1 MAVLWVKVGGIDHA
15 GRRAA
20 HRGARTGAQG
30 CGGAHLPGGRG
41 AAVHDVAGKGAGGP
55 GVACVPR
62 PAQPTSGADSC
73 TKVYLPPVSITR
85 SVTLSRINVLITS
98 WRSCRPASASTM
110 AALVRGTPSASS
122 SRTAGATCSIM
133 ALSSAEPA
141 LAAKALVR
149 GMRVQWQGAVLLS
162 PSPHGSDLTFTIP
175 RLACPNLVRLQ
186 VVASA

>member
-41 AAVHDVAGKGAGGP
+41 AAVHDVAGKGGGGP
-55 GVACVPR
+55 GGAGVPR

-73 TKVYLPPVSITR
+73 TKVYLPSVSITR

-98 WRSCRPASASTM
+98 WRSCRSASASTM
-110 AALVRGTPSASS
+110 AGLDRGTPSASS
-122 SRTAGATCSIM
+122 PRVSGATRSIV
-133 ALSSAEPA
+133 ALTASEPA
-141 LAAKALVR
+141 
-149 GMRVQWQGAVLLS
+149 S
-162 PSPHGSDLTFTIP
+162 
-175 RLACPNLVRLQ
+175 
-186 VVASA
+186 